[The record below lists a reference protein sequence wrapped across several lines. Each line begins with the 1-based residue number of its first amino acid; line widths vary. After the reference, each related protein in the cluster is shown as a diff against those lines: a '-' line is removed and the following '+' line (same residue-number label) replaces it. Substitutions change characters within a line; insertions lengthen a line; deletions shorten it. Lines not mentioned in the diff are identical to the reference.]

1 MALAINI
8 EDLLNKQKNESNRI
22 EIKKGWNPVSI
33 YHSVCALVKVNNAPT
48 PSTYLLQH
56 LSNQNFIKIGQL
68 PYSMRNTILPSIPPL
83 SRQ

>member
-1 MALAINI
+1 MTLAINI

-22 EIKKGWNPVSI
+22 EFKKGWNPSSI
-33 YHSVCALVKVNNAPT
+33 YHSVCALVKVNDAPT

-56 LSNQNFIKIGQL
+56 LSNQNIKIGQL

>member
-1 MALAINI
+1 MTLAINI

-22 EIKKGWNPVSI
+22 EFKKGWNPSSI
-33 YHSVCALVKVNNAPT
+33 YHSICALVKVNNAPT

-56 LSNQNFIKIGQL
+56 LSNQNIKIGQL

>member
-8 EDLLNKQKNESNRI
+8 EDLLNKQKIESNRI
-22 EIKKGWNPVSI
+22 EFKKGWNPSGI

-56 LSNQNFIKIGQL
+56 LSNQNIKIGQL

>member
-1 MALAINI
+1 MTLAINI

-22 EIKKGWNPVSI
+22 EFKKGWNPSSI

-56 LSNQNFIKIGQL
+56 LSNQNIKIGQL

>member
-1 MALAINI
+1 MTLAINI

-22 EIKKGWNPVSI
+22 EFKKGWNPSSI

-48 PSTYLLQH
+48 PSTYLLLH
-56 LSNQNFIKIGQL
+56 LSNQNIKIGQL

>member
-1 MALAINI
+1 MTLAINI
-8 EDLLNKQKNESNRI
+8 EDLLNKQKNEFNRI
-22 EIKKGWNPVSI
+22 EFKKGWNPSSI

-56 LSNQNFIKIGQL
+56 LSNQNIKIGQL
-68 PYSMRNTILPSIPPL
+68 PYSMRNTIVPSIPPL

>member
-1 MALAINI
+1 MTLAINI

-22 EIKKGWNPVSI
+22 EFKKGRNPSSI

-56 LSNQNFIKIGQL
+56 LSNQNIKIGQL

>member
-1 MALAINI
+1 MTLAINI

-22 EIKKGWNPVSI
+22 EFKKGWNPSSI
-33 YHSVCALVKVNNAPT
+33 YHSVCALVKVNNTPT

-56 LSNQNFIKIGQL
+56 LSNQNIKIGQL